1 MKLLIVI
8 SDGQPNHS
16 CVIAGRAHNYGGDAA
31 IEDIKGIVKKYRR
44 RGVEILGAAIGSDRD
59 VIAKIYGDG
68 FLDIT
73 DLSRMPKMLTSLV
86 KKRLLENV

>member
-1 MKLLIVI
+1 M
-8 SDGQPNHS
+8 
-16 CVIAGRAHNYGGDAA
+16 
-31 IEDIKGIVKKYRR
+31 
-44 RGVEILGAAIGSDRD
+44 EILGAAIGSDRD